1 MKVMIRI
8 LLAGTLALVLA
19 ACSSSSNDGKINDLE
34 GQVTDLEGQIT
45 AATAA
50 LTAAG
55 AVGDDLAALVADLVD
70 KVSQGTMD
78 LNTANTAITAA
89 MTALTAAGAEG
100 ADLAALVA
108 SAADMLAEFAPSEE
122 PGLGADEMALATEIG
137 TAALPMDQ
145 APTVTTTGEPM
156 DTKLLTSDMAIADTG
171 WMGAAYTKANT
182 DPESTDLVVLYN
194 NKEDPKATTFSMAGS
209 VYELNKNTDADAE
222 LEALTLTTGL
232 LSDIRGVD
240 DFPSAALQQNVPFDE
255 DSEYEGTLQGAKG
268 TFTCGDASCTLST
281 DGDGDLNAL
290 AGEWYFTPD
299 DGAKRQVP
307 DTDYIHFGFWKNTS
321 MNDEDDPVFM
331 VRGISG
337 GTMESVA
344 NDIGA
349 LEGKAD
355 YVGPATGKYVRKEF
369 DADGNPA
376 HLWGGQFTASADLDV
391 YFGGP
396 DVAMNKHDTITG
408 TIDGFK
414 DDGGE
419 DIDDTWSVTLKANF
433 DPYTQDGI
441 SGTTEGDKDMMG
453 IWTGRFFGE
462 VEGDTDNVMQGA
474 QSTLPSSI
482 VGEFNGHFGNGHVL
496 GAFGA
501 EEQ

>member
-19 ACSSSSNDGKINDLE
+19 ACSSSNDGKINDLE

-55 AVGDDLAALVADLVD
+55 AEGADLAALVADLVD

-78 LNTANTAITAA
+78 LGTANTAITTA

-108 SAADMLAEFAPSEE
+108 SAAAKIAELTPPPDSR
-122 PGLGADEMALATEIG
+122 PGLGADEMALAMEIG
-137 TAALPMDQ
+137 TQALPMDT
-145 APTVTTTGEPM
+145 APTVTTAGKPM
-156 DTKLLTSDMAIADTG
+156 DTKLVASDMAIADTG

-194 NKEDPKATTFSMAGS
+194 NKEDPKATTFSMG
-209 VYELNKNTDADAE
+209 VYTLNRDKGDTDNDPNTN
-222 LEALTLTTGL
+222 EALTLITDHLAEIG
-232 LSDIRGVD
+232 GVA

-281 DGDGDLNAL
+281 DEDGKLSAL
-290 AGEWYFTPD
+290 AADMWYFTPD
-299 DGAKRQVP
+299 KGAKRQVP

-321 MNDEDDPVFM
+321 MNDKDEPVFM

-344 NDIGA
+344 NVIGA
-349 LEGKAD
+349 LEGEAN

-369 DADGNPA
+369 DANGNPA
-376 HLWGGQFTASADLDV
+376 HLWGGQFTASADLNV

-396 DVAMNKHDTITG
+396 DVAANKHDTITG
-408 TIDGFK
+408 MIDGFT

-419 DIDDTWSVTLKANF
+419 DIGDGTWIVTLKANF

-441 SGTTEGDKDMMG
+441 SGTTEGDTDMMG
-453 IWTGRFFGE
+453 NWTGRFFGE
-462 VEGDTDNVMQGA
+462 VVADGA

-482 VGEFNGHFGNGHVL
+482 VGEFNGHFVNGHVL